1 MSSRVVRLAS
11 SLTLLLL
18 FALPGVGRADEW
30 PSRTVHIVLTF
41 PPGGPSDLLARA
53 LAQKL
58 SEQTKQ
64 SVVIDN
70 RPGGSGLIG
79 NDLVAKAAPDGYMLG
94 LPSAGSMSI
103 VPNLLPLPY
112 DRDRDLLTITLVA
125 RVPEIVVVSPKTM
138 QATTLAEVVAYAK
151 AHPGALNFGSTGN
164 GSPVHLV
171 LERIKQLAGVDIVHV
186 PYRGA
191 ALALTDILAGQ
202 IDMTAA
208 DAPGLL
214 PYIKAGTLRPIA
226 NSDTVRL
233 PALPDVPTFAE
244 AGLPGVEMVN
254 WYVLIAPHGLPPAL
268 AARIHD
274 TVATALRDPGLNAT
288 LSAQGLALTVTS
300 QPETAAW
307 IQSETKKWGDVARA
321 AHVKL
326 D

>member
-1 MSSRVVRLAS
+1 
-11 SLTLLLL
+11 LLLL
-18 FALPGVGRADEW
+18 ALPGVARAEAW

-53 LAQKL
+53 VGQKL
-58 SEQTKQ
+58 SELVKQ

-103 VPNLLPLPY
+103 VPNLMAMPY
-112 DRDRDLLTITLVA
+112 DRDRDLLPITLVA
-125 RVPEIVVVSPKTM
+125 RVPEVMVVSPKKM
-138 QATTLAEVVAYAK
+138 EATTLAQALAYAK

-171 LERIKQLAGVDIVHV
+171 LERIKQLAGVDIVHI

-214 PYIKAGTLRPIA
+214 PYIKAGTLRPLA
-226 NSDTVRL
+226 TTDTARL

-254 WYVLIAPHGLPPAL
+254 WYVLIGPHGLPPEL
-268 AARIHD
+268 ATRIHD
-274 TVATALRDPGLNAT
+274 TVATVLRDPGLNAT
-288 LSAQGLALTVTS
+288 LSAQGLTLASMS

-307 IQSETKKWGDVARA
+307 IQAETKKWGDVARA
-321 AHVKL
+321 ANVKL